1 MEKPVEDCEE
11 IGLLGLGVVL
21 PERSLLSAE
30 FSNLPPSV
38 AGEAAT
44 LEAIILKIIKNEKL
58 LEDVRCFFLL
68 LS

>member
-1 MEKPVEDCEE
+1 MEKTIEDCEE

-30 FSNLPPSV
+30 FSNLPPSA

-44 LEAIILKIIKNEKL
+44 LEVIIFKKI
-58 LEDVRCFFLL
+58 
-68 LS
+68 